1 LQKAA
6 AGAFGASGNV
16 IPIMDIGFT
25 VIPKPVTVSLMTND
39 HKPGTII
46 AVGGGKGG
54 VGKSILSIGLG
65 TALAKSGHS
74 VVLADLDLGAA
85 NLHTYLGIRGR
96 TPTIVDF
103 ILNKVPSLENILVET
118 PVPRL
123 GLISGAEFVPGATNP
138 AHWMKLKLMRHLRAL
153 PADYIIID
161 LGAGVQFNTLDFF
174 GISDRGV
181 VITAPEP
188 GAVMNAYSFVKGAL
202 FRKMQTIF
210 KNNPDIS
217 RIIDAETKNPDSE
230 QRFTLEWFKATLEQS
245 APELLP
251 LIDEIKQSF
260 CPALI
265 INRAPEGQTHLLV
278 KNLISLCTEKLGI
291 TLEHVGDLP
300 DVREIS
306 NHLLNVPR
314 FLERTEGAAY
324 YASVQSI
331 LERLSRPGTGGDV
344 KRAGAFDFTDDEREE
359 IIRFIDT
366 LDKRV
371 FSAATMNT
379 WKLRMYFKPSEV
391 VGFLISRGITHQLFY
406 KFVKT

>member
-1 LQKAA
+1 MN
-6 AGAFGASGNV
+6 SE
-16 IPIMDIGFT
+16 
-25 VIPKPVTVSLMTND
+25 
-39 HKPGTII
+39 HRPGII
-46 AVGGGKGG
+46 ISVGGGKGG

-65 TALAKSGHS
+65 TALAKTGKS

-85 NLHTYLGIRGR
+85 NLHTYLGILGR
-96 TPTIVDF
+96 TPTISDF

-118 PVPRL
+118 TVNNL

-202 FRKMQTIF
+202 FRKMQNIF
-210 KNNPDIS
+210 KNHPDVA
-217 RIIDAETKNPDSE
+217 RVIDAETKNPESE
-230 QRFTLEWFKATLEQS
+230 KRFTLEWFKDVLEQT
-245 APELLP
+245 APDLVPMIE
-251 LIDEIKQSF
+251 EIKQTF
-260 CPALI
+260 HPALI

-278 KNLISLCTEKLGI
+278 KNLMSLCNDKLGI

-314 FLERTEGAAY
+314 FFELAAGEEY
-324 YASVQSI
+324 YSSVQRI
-331 LERLSRPGTGGDV
+331 VGRLSGIGKGEALSA
-344 KRAGAFDFTDDEREE
+344 AGVFDFTDEEREE
-359 IIRFIDT
+359 LINFIDT

-371 FSAATMNT
+371 FSAATKKA
-379 WKLRMYFKPSEV
+379 WKFRMYFKPSEV

-406 KFVKT
+406 KYQPR

>member
-1 LQKAA
+1 MKTA
-6 AGAFGASGNV
+6 
-16 IPIMDIGFT
+16 
-25 VIPKPVTVSLMTND
+25 

-85 NLHTYLGIRGR
+85 NLHTYLGILGR

-103 ILNKVPSLENILVET
+103 ILNKVPSFENIIIET
-118 PVPRL
+118 SVNNL
-123 GLISGAEFVPGATNP
+123 CLISGAEFAPGVTNP
-138 AHWMKLKLMRHLRAL
+138 AHWMKLKLMRHLRTL
-153 PADYIIID
+153 PADYVIID

-202 FRKMQTIF
+202 FRKMQNIF
-210 KNNPDIS
+210 KNHPDVSSVIE
-217 RIIDAETKNPDSE
+217 AETKNPEDERQFS
-230 QRFTLEWFKATLEQS
+230 LEWFKTALERT
-245 APELLP
+245 APDLLP
-251 LIDEIKQSF
+251 LIDEIRQSF

-278 KNLISLCTEKLGI
+278 RNLISLCTEKLGI

-314 FLERTEGAAY
+314 FFDRPEGAQY
-324 YASVQSI
+324 YSAIQKISA
-331 LERLSRPGTGGDV
+331 RLSRPGSGEAASA
-344 KRAGAFDFTDDEREE
+344 AGLFDFADEELEE
-359 IIRFIDT
+359 LIRFIDT
-366 LDKRV
+366 LDTRV
-371 FSAATMNT
+371 FSTATKT
-379 WKLRMYFKPSEV
+379 AWKLRMYFKPSEV
-391 VGFLISRGITHQLFY
+391 IVFLVSRGITHPLFSRSRND
-406 KFVKT
+406 